1 MNAFSG
7 GGSLSIRHKARPSV
21 LHTIRVTYLT
31 YFVLYVTGHGST
43 AEDEGQIL
51 SAAEVGFGCMTR
63 VCLPFCL
70 KYNYEVPSYFVH
82 LTQFL
87 LRSTI
92 SRWIQVRLHCDDHTV
107 TFQAVDSERRT
118 FTGNQLALSEVTTWY
133 LTSVS
138 GDSN

>member
-51 SAAEVGFGCMTR
+51 SAAEVVHDARLSSILF
-63 VCLPFCL
+63 
-70 KYNYEVPSYFVH
+70 EV
-82 LTQFL
+82 Q
-87 LRSTI
+87 LRSTFI
-92 SRWIQVRLHCDDHTV
+92 L
-107 TFQAVDSERRT
+107 RT
-118 FTGNQLALSEVTTWY
+118 SNSV
-133 LTSVS
+133 LTPKYYQ
-138 GDSN
+138 